1 MEGAK
6 LEDLEI
12 QGVLR
17 HGKMLKGIKD
27 PRWEKSEPKA
37 EVAKTRLSDFGYWSI
52 RFSQNK

>member
-17 HGKMLKGIKD
+17 HKKMLKGIKD